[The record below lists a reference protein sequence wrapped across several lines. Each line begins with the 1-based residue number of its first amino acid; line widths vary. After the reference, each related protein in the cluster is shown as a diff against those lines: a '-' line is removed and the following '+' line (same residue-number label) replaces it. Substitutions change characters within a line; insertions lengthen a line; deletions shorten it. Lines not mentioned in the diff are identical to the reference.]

1 MQKLDLDRDIFK
13 KLIPLRQLYAYA
25 SPEYVKDMGTPKRY
39 AQVEQDMRTGKI
51 RMKNLHEKQKAF
63 FLDMGT
69 LCMLKNT
76 GRNAG
81 QVELCPGAI
90 EAVRQVND
98 SGYLTIMVSTSR
110 ASAVNDETTFE
121 EEERLMDKKV
131 CRLLAYRRH
140 WRTMLIRFLIHMFG
154 IDIAARL
161 LACGY
166 RLRECMYVRL

>member
-1 MQKLDLDRDIFK
+1 
-13 KLIPLRQLYAYA
+13 
-25 SPEYVKDMGTPKRY
+25 MGTPKRY
-39 AQVEQDMRTGKI
+39 AQVEQDMRTGKV

-121 EEERLMDKKV
+121 EEERLMDKLET
-131 CRLLAYRRH
+131 LLGEGGAYLDDRFYCPKPELLYQATGRYH
-140 WRTMLIRFLIHMFG
+140 IDLNCSYIIRKRING
-154 IDIAARL
+154 IGTGEEAVYIARFDP
-161 LACGY
+161 
-166 RLRECMYVRL
+166 